1 MSTHKRK
8 ELLLPKEVLTAAWA
22 IALGAIAP
30 MLDST
35 MVNIAIGKLTKDF
48 NTTLDTIQWSVTGY
62 VLALAIAVPVSG
74 WLMNKYNGKKIF
86 IGSVIAFGV
95 ISVFAGMSRDV
106 SSFIVF
112 RLLQGF
118 SAGIMTPL
126 MSTLLV
132 KTAGSGKPGKSD
144 GNRQHPYDLRP
155 ILATCHRR
163 LHRPRRFMA
172 LDFLH
177 QRVHRFDCR
186 TAYDENHSRL

>member
-8 ELLLPKEVLTAAWA
+8 ELRLPKEVLTAAWA

-35 MVNIAIGKLTKDF
+35 MVNIAIDKLTKDF

-95 ISVFAGMSRDV
+95 ISVFEG
-106 SSFIVF
+106 
-112 RLLQGF
+112 
-118 SAGIMTPL
+118 
-126 MSTLLV
+126 
-132 KTAGSGKPGKSD
+132 
-144 GNRQHPYDLRP
+144 
-155 ILATCHRR
+155 
-163 LHRPRRFMA
+163 
-172 LDFLH
+172 
-177 QRVHRFDCR
+177 
-186 TAYDENHSRL
+186 DEP